1 MDTNGDGKADLG
13 EVKAYMT
20 THSYDEEFRKL
31 EKLTPEMVETRVNK
45 TSKLNQC
52 NRLQSKAMRFVL
64 W

>member
-31 EKLTPEMVETRVNK
+31 EKLTPEMVETMVK
-45 TSKLNQC
+45 YLGH
-52 NRLQSKAMRFVL
+52 
-64 W
+64 